1 MAQNDPKPQN
11 FVKMIHNI
19 EFEVKFDKNHN
30 KLAFSMVFT
39 DLDTCLIDTSKI
51 LLNVHDPKLYFLNV
65 FLMIFM
71 VTLSVKL
78 IGFWLKCYSFV

>member
-1 MAQNDPKPQN
+1 
-11 FVKMIHNI
+11 MIQNI

-30 KLAFSMVFT
+30 KLPFSMVFT

-51 LLNVHDPKLYFLNV
+51 LLNVHDPKLHFLNV

-71 VTLSVKL
+71 VTLSVKSRSCAGKRN
-78 IGFWLKCYSFV
+78 GFLEINNKTDLLGR

>member
-1 MAQNDPKPQN
+1 MAENGPKRQN
-11 FVKMIHNI
+11 FVKMIQNI

-39 DLDTCLIDTSKI
+39 DLDTCLIHTSKI

-78 IGFWLKCYSFV
+78 IGFWLKC